1 MGVVFLGGG
10 RPPLFL
16 GLNFGDLGPRNLSQT
31 SGFLKRSP
39 DLHSHRNPTNFDPF
53 HKVLG
58 RDLKNAIY
66 GVGTPYHRNSEI
78 SVYEAN
84 FPL

>member
-1 MGVVFLGGG
+1 MY
-10 RPPLFL
+10 
-16 GLNFGDLGPRNLSQT
+16 NFGDLGLRNLSQT
-31 SGFLKRSP
+31 SGFLKTSP
-39 DLHSHRNPTNFDPF
+39 ELHSHRNPANFDPF

-58 RDLKNAIY
+58 RDPKNAIY

-84 FPL
+84 FPFLKFPGGGGGGNMGTY